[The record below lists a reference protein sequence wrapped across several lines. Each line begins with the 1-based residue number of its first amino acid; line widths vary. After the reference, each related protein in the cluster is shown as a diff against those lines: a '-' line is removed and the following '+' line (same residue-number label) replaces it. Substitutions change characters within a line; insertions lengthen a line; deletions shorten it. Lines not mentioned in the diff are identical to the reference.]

1 MSTRETNIR
10 KIVEWLEAHELK
22 MMLLAKQ
29 RLDVQAERLAN
40 AQTFHDLIGTMV
52 KADRPT
58 VEDYPQDTLAGEET
72 PT

>member
-52 KADRPT
+52 KHDRPT
-58 VEDYPQDTLAGEET
+58 ADDTPQDTREGVT
-72 PT
+72 P